1 MSANEWAQRLIDDTT
16 DVLDVVLP
24 ARFAP
29 AAKALVATTLT
40 TVPLGAQLI
49 GELADRGPR
58 EKSGTV
64 DRDEGDEA
72 DATHTAGSRSAKV
85 KGT

>member
-1 MSANEWAQRLIDDTT
+1 MSADDWAQRLIDDTT

-24 ARFAP
+24 ARLAP

-64 DRDEGDEA
+64 ERDDDEA
-72 DATHTAGSRSAKV
+72 TRAVEAQAAKV